1 MSERVV
7 QSPGLRGSEPID
19 PAAGR
24 TGAESVCPLCGGANA
39 CARAGGADPSPGQ
52 CWCES
57 VSIPGEV
64 LERIPLALRGLHC
77 LCATCASGG
86 RAVPDGP
93 AADTEPDTYFTEDGR
108 VVFTRAFHLRRGHCC
123 GSGCRHCPF

>member
-1 MSERVV
+1 MSDRRM
-7 QSPGLRGSEPID
+7 PGADALGFGPI
-19 PAAGR
+19 P
-24 TGAESVCPLCGGANA
+24 GATRPTVDDSVCPLCGGANA
-39 CARAGGADPSPGQ
+39 CARADGGDPSPGR

-64 LERIPLALRGLHC
+64 LERIPAASRGRHC
-77 LCATCASGG
+77 LCAECATGPGPVQDS
-86 RAVPDGP
+86 PDTG
-93 AADTEPDTYFTEDGR
+93 PDTYLTEDGR